1 MNRVYITGVTGQLGG
16 ELKRLLPHAVYL
28 TRDQIN
34 LNSEESIRAYFR
46 DKKPSLIINCAAY
59 TKVDCAETDYDSA
72 FQVNAHAP
80 SVLASL
86 CDKFIHFSTDYV
98 FDGTAHAPY
107 NEHIIAAPSGVYGQS
122 KLLGEQLVQK
132 INPSSVIIRTSW
144 VYSDLGNNFLKTMI
158 KLGKERKTLK
168 VVADQI
174 GTPTYARDLAKLV
187 FENGVK
193 SWNFNSGIYHY
204 SNEGVA
210 SWYDF
215 AHEIMDLMNIDCKVH
230 PIPTSEYPTPAKR
243 PHYSVLD
250 KTKIKTDLK
259 IEIPHWKQSL
269 KQCLKEMGG

>member
-1 MNRVYITGVTGQLGG
+1 MNRIYVTGANGQLGG
-16 ELKRLLPHAVYL
+16 EFKRLCPDAIYL
-28 TRDQIN
+28 TRDQID
-34 LNSEESIRAYFR
+34 LNSEESIRTYFS

-59 TKVDCAETDYDSA
+59 TKVDNAETDKENA

-86 CDKFIHFSTDYV
+86 CAKFIHFSTDYV

-107 NEHIIAAPSGVYGQS
+107 DEYRIAAPTGVYGHS
-122 KLLGEQLVQK
+122 KLLGEELVQK
-132 INPSSVIIRTSW
+132 TNPDSVIIRTSW
-144 VYSDLGNNFLKTMI
+144 VYSDIGNNFVKTMI
-158 KLGKERKTLK
+158 RLGKEKKILK
-168 VVADQI
+168 VVGDQI
-174 GTPTYARDLAKLV
+174 GTPTYARDLARLV

-193 SWNFNSGIYHY
+193 NWNFNSGIYHY

-215 AHEIMDLMNIDCKVH
+215 AHEIMDLMSIDCKVH
-230 PIPTSEYPTPAKR
+230 PIPTSEYPTPARR

-250 KTKIKTDLK
+250 KTKIKNHLK

-269 KQCLKEMGG
+269 KECLKEMRA